1 MTSGQGFHRV
11 ERDGGYAVGEG
22 WAVEQCERVC
32 CEMDS
37 SISGE
42 KVKWLID
49 WGGQVEYRGCKFG
62 IPSEYE
68 CL

>member
-1 MTSGQGFHRV
+1 M
-11 ERDGGYAVGEG
+11 GEG

-42 KVKWLID
+42 KVKWLII
-49 WGGQVEYRGCKFG
+49 GAGKVEFRGSKFG
-62 IPSEYE
+62 LPSECK